1 MIMAERIPLSGHY
14 VVTALVNDGGG
25 AWLMS
30 RQYYGYPK
38 RVAIALF
45 REYCQGNGIKIVKG
59 LS

>member
-45 REYCQGNGIKIVKG
+45 RE
-59 LS
+59 

>member
-1 MIMAERIPLSGHY
+1 MITAERIPLSGHY

-25 AWLMS
+25 AWYLS

-38 RVAIALF
+38 RVSIALF
-45 REYCQGNGIKIVKG
+45 REYCQGNGIEIVRG